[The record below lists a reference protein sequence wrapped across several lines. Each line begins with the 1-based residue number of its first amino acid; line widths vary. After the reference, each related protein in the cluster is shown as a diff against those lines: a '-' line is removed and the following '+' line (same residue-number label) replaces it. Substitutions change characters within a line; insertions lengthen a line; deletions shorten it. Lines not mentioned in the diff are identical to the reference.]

1 MKMDEKV
8 GLSKLIIFPT
18 RISWKE
24 VMLTLSGEIFDSVDT
39 NHYSTS
45 LDPQGSGTIIIIL
58 ILTLAYYYDL
68 FLTIKIFI

>member
-1 MKMDEKV
+1 
-8 GLSKLIIFPT
+8 
-18 RISWKE
+18 
-24 VMLTLSGEIFDSVDT
+24 MLTLSGEIFDSVDT

-58 ILTLAYYYDL
+58 ILTLVYYYDL